1 MPLEKIKDLLQSSDT
16 AELSKAVNQSNH
28 FEIAR
33 LLHKLSKEEKIKVFS
48 ELDTESKRQDL
59 LYETD
64 LDSRLEIQGSLDQE
78 YLARLLDEMPED
90 EATDLLKEHAED
102 TRRELLSR
110 MEFADAEVIKNLI
123 TYSEET
129 AGGLMTPRFNKVSPE
144 QTATDILVHLKAE
157 INHDRSPYF
166 YVVKDNGEL
175 LGYFELRD
183 LLNVAASA
191 QASTFTRTDIA
202 CVQLHE
208 TCEKIANLM
217 DHEHLSA
224 IPVVD
229 ENKKIL
235 GIVTFDDV
243 IRMMQD
249 IASEDIFTMVGTAKV
264 DPFAKRVRGKIT
276 ARAPWLLTTFLG
288 GMISATIMAL
298 FETTIA
304 EFATIIFF
312 IPFVIGLA
320 GNVGIQ
326 GATVIVRG
334 LATGD
339 IQSDN
344 LLTVVRSE
352 LLVGVSNG
360 LIFGVLC
367 GGFIATVASPLLH
380 STPILGIVVGAGIIM
395 AVTVAA
401 LIGSLAPSIFL
412 RMGID
417 PAIAAGPVV
426 TVSNDILGILI
437 YLTTAKIFL
446 SASQVAG

>member
-1 MPLEKIKDLLQSSDT
+1 MPLKKIKDLLQSSNT

-33 LLHKLSKEEKIKVFS
+33 LLHKLSKEEKIKVFT
-48 ELDTESKRQDL
+48 ELDSESKRQDL

-64 LDSRLEIQGSLDQE
+64 LDSRLEIQESLDHE

-90 EATDLLKEHAED
+90 EATDLLKEHAEE
-102 TRRELLSR
+102 TRKELLSK
-110 MEFADAEVIKNLI
+110 MEFADAEVIKDLI

-144 QTATDILVHLKAE
+144 QTATDILVQLKTE
-157 INHDRSPYF
+157 INYDLSPYF

-183 LLNVAASA
+183 LLNVATFA

-202 CVQLHE
+202 CVRLNE

-264 DPFAKRVRGKIT
+264 DPFAKRVRGKIA

-288 GMISATIMAL
+288 GMLSATIMAL

-344 LLTVVRSE
+344 LPTVVRSE

-360 LIFGVLC
+360 VIFGVLC
-367 GGFIATVASPLLH
+367 GGFISAVASPLLH
-380 STPILGIVVGAGIIM
+380 STPVLGIVVGGGIIM

-412 RMGID
+412 RLGID

-437 YLTTAKIFL
+437 YLTTARIFL
-446 SASQVAG
+446 SAS